1 MSLDQEIELLSN
13 VALFEDFQTEHLRLL
28 AFGADKRV
36 VDAGAEIFH
45 SGAYAD
51 GGYVIASGTVQ
62 ILSDDSEDQKTVGQ
76 YGRASLLGELAMI
89 SEGNRNCTA
98 VAKDQVELVVISRLL
113 FRRMLQEYP
122 ELAESIHTRISG
134 SVRNFITR
142 LERIQRS
149 LDQID
154 AV

>member
-13 VALFEDFQTEHLRLL
+13 VALFEEFQTEHLRLL

-36 VDAGAEIFH
+36 INAGAEIFH
-45 SGAYAD
+45 TGAYAD
-51 GGYVIASGTVQ
+51 GGYVIVSGTVQ
-62 ILSDDSEDQKTVGQ
+62 ILSDDLEDQNTVGQ
-76 YGRASLLGELAMI
+76 YGRASLIGELAMI

-98 VAKDQVELVVISRLL
+98 IAKDRVELVVISRIL

-122 ELAESIHTRISG
+122 ELAESIHAKISG

-149 LDQID
+149 LDHID
-154 AV
+154 MV

>member
-13 VALFEDFQTEHLRLL
+13 VALFEDFQMEHLRLL

-36 VDAGAEIFH
+36 INAGVEIFH
-45 SGAYAD
+45 TGAYAD
-51 GGYVIASGTVQ
+51 GGYVVASGTVQ
-62 ILSDDSEDQKTVGQ
+62 IISNDLEDQKSVGQ
-76 YGRASLLGELAMI
+76 FGRASLIGELAMI

-98 VAKDQVELVVISRLL
+98 IAKDQVELVVISRIL

-122 ELAESIHTRISG
+122 ELAEAIHTKISD

-142 LERIQRS
+142 LERIQRN

>member
-13 VALFEDFQTEHLRLL
+13 VALFEEFQTEHLRLL

-36 VDAGAEIFH
+36 INAGAEIFH
-45 SGAYAD
+45 AGAYAD
-51 GGYVIASGTVQ
+51 GGYVISSGTVQ

-76 YGRASLLGELAMI
+76 YGRASLIGELAMI

-98 VAKDQVELVVISRLL
+98 IAKDRVELVVISRIL

-122 ELAESIHTRISG
+122 ELAESIHARISS

-154 AV
+154 MV